1 MKRHIIQPFR
11 FIFLL
16 CVTVTLFANH
26 ENATAKKVY
35 LTQFS
40 DTGRP
45 VIDSVFKAVIHKSDS
60 IYSKSKRAFSVGWL
74 ERGDAILLHF
84 DYINPKYLDPEF
96 PPKGFIIFNNR
107 YFFIYSSK
115 KPKALIEKSTNKI
128 PFIVRKRTEIFSYKE
143 AGEWRYLITGNTFNE
158 LTFWEYSEFDQ
169 EMLFHK

>member
-1 MKRHIIQPFR
+1 MKCHIIQPFR

-16 CVTVTLFANH
+16 CVTVILFANH

-40 DTGRP
+40 DTRRP

-60 IYSKSKRAFSVGWL
+60 IYGKSKRAFSVGWL
-74 ERGDAILLHF
+74 ERGNAILLDF
-84 DYINPKYLDPEF
+84 DYNKYLDPEF

-143 AGEWRYLITGNTFNE
+143 AGEWMYLITDNTFNE
-158 LTFWEYSEFDQ
+158 LTFGEYSEFYQ